1 MREPLKDRVRL
12 EHIQEAID
20 NVFNFTDGK
29 TSADLSEDKMMFYAV
44 VKNLEIIGEATY
56 RLTKAFRKEH
66 SDTEWDG
73 IIRLRNVLVH
83 DYYQVNHQTVW
94 DIISHDLKPL
104 QNQVA
109 KYLKDTDWAEWEKN
123 ETAVVESAVHK
134 SLIQTAARMK
144 SHGYDVNEICKITG
158 LSREEIDEI

>member
-12 EHIQEAID
+12 EHIQDAIV
-20 NVFNFTDGK
+20 NVFNFTGGK
-29 TSADLSEDKMMFYAV
+29 TSVDLSDDKMMFYAV
-44 VKNLEIIGEATY
+44 VKNLEIIGEAAY
-56 RLTKAFRKEH
+56 RLTKVFREEH

-144 SHGYDVNEICKITG
+144 THGYNINEICKITG

>member
-12 EHIQEAID
+12 EHIQDAIV
-20 NVFNFTDGK
+20 NVFNFTGGK
-29 TSADLSEDKMMFYAV
+29 TSVDLSDDKMMFYAV
-44 VKNLEIIGEATY
+44 MKNLEIIGEAAY
-56 RLTKAFRKEH
+56 RLTKVFREEH

-144 SHGYDVNEICKITG
+144 THGYNINEICKITG
-158 LSREEIDEI
+158 LSREEIDDI